1 MHVSRKKCAAAFAL
15 VALAVVLVAPIPA
28 SAAAAAS
35 DRVPL
40 DVQFW
45 PEGEP
50 GRSVI
55 IVGLTLPDTVALP
68 AIVRM
73 PLPADAQVAW
83 VGELDGGDG
92 SLDETRAYEVRRG
105 SGGHEIVFRLTR
117 FRDAQYEAIYRPIDV
132 RGTSVSATLDWVQT
146 TPCSQLALSVRLPGG
161 AGSVRLSPA
170 SAGAPRLNR
179 AGELLYTLQPL
190 FPKTGDRVP
199 VHAKYVRGGAKT
211 PAEARRT
218 AAADILLSVL
228 GVALAAVVGAL
239 VLAARRQG
247 RSTVE

>member
-1 MHVSRKKCAAAFAL
+1 MSRKSLAAAFAL
-15 VALAVVLVAPIPA
+15 VALVAALAAPIPA

-55 IVGLTLPDTVALP
+55 IVGLKLPDTVALP
-68 AIVRM
+68 ATVRM
-73 PLPADAQVAW
+73 PLPADAQITW

-92 SLDETRAYEVRRG
+92 SLDETRTYDVVRG
-105 SGGHEIVFRLTR
+105 SGGPEIVIRLTKY
-117 FRDAQYEAIYRPIDV
+117 RDAQYEATYRPIDV
-132 RGTSVSATLDWVQT
+132 RGTSASATLEWVQT
-146 TPCSQLALSVRLPGG
+146 TPCSQLALSVRLPGR
-161 AGSVRLSPA
+161 AGSVRVSPA
-170 SAGAPRLNR
+170 SAGAPQLNQ

-211 PAEARRT
+211 AAEARRT
-218 AAADILLSVL
+218 STMDILLSVL
-228 GVALAAVVGAL
+228 GVALAAAVGTL
-239 VLAARRQG
+239 VLALKRQG
-247 RSTVE
+247 RSAVE